1 MAIFY
6 RAVSLKELA
15 DIRKSGRL
23 RTTAGSC
30 KGKHLATSLMHARQW
45 GRMLNRPQSFAV
57 VRVSIDD
64 AIAANFVSWNR
75 LDGIGP
81 ASFATIDQIDGFSID
96 EVFE

>member
-1 MAIFY
+1 MARFY

-15 DIRKSGRL
+15 DIRRCGHL

-30 KGKHLATSLMHARQW
+30 EGKHLASSLTHARQW
-45 GRMLNRPQSFAV
+45 GRMPNTSQPFAV

-64 AIAANFVSWNR
+64 AVAASLLSWNH

-81 ASFATIDQIDGFSID
+81 AYFATIDQIEDFRID

>member
-1 MAIFY
+1 MATFY

-15 DIRKSGRL
+15 DIRRCGHL

-30 KGKHLATSLMHARQW
+30 EGKHLAASLEHALRW
-45 GRMLNRPQSFAV
+45 GRMLNDPQPFAV
-57 VRVSIDD
+57 VRVSIGD
-64 AIAANFVSWNR
+64 ATASQFKRWER

-81 ASFATIDQIDGFSID
+81 ACFATIKKIGEFSID

>member
-1 MAIFY
+1 MATFY

-15 DIRKSGRL
+15 DIRKCGCL

-30 KGKHLATSLMHARQW
+30 EGKHLATSLAHARQW
-45 GRMLNRPQSFAV
+45 GRMLNAPEAFAV
-57 VRVSIDD
+57 VRISIDD
-64 AIAANFVSWNR
+64 AIAADFASWNR

-81 ASFATIDQIDGFSID
+81 AYFATIDQIDGFRID